1 MKGFAYVFG
10 RKREAVFVAIKL
22 EPIPFLASIS
32 LFQESLFTEEDTV
45 INSRGQSFGN
55 VPKDKR
61 AQ

>member
-22 EPIPFLASIS
+22 ESIPFLASIS

-45 INSRGQSFGN
+45 INRRGQSFGN